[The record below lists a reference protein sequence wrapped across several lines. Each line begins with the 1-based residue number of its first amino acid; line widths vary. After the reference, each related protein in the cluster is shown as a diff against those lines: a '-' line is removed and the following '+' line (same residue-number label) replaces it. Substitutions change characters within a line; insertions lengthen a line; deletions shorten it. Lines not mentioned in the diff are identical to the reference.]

1 MLEYEHKVI
10 LTPEEYRCIS
20 EHLAGNAPSSVQ
32 TNYYYDTDDMKM
44 NSQKTTCRI
53 REKNGIYT
61 AVIKK
66 HLPAIGLSE
75 KTVIYTGKLKDASSF
90 ERMGLKSQG
99 SLRTERTVLYSD
111 DYIKAIIDMNI
122 YLGCTDYELEVEY
135 KPGCEEPAAVY
146 MQHVYEL
153 CLHNLW
159 GQSTVTF
166 FERARSAKS
175 KSERFF
181 ERKEYLIEKLN
192 YKYIQVT
199 GRPE

>member
-1 MLEYEHKVI
+1 MLEYEYKVI

-20 EHLAGNAPSSVQ
+20 EHLADGAPSSEH

-53 REKNGIYT
+53 REKNCIYT
-61 AVIKK
+61 AVIKE
-66 HLPAIGLSE
+66 HLPTVGLSE
-75 KTVIYTGKLKDASSF
+75 ETVIYTGESRDASAF
-90 ERMGLKSQG
+90 EHMGLKSQG

-111 DYIKAIIDMNI
+111 DYIKAMIDENI

-135 KPGCEEPAAVY
+135 RPGCEEPAAAY
-146 MQHVYEL
+146 MQRVYEL
-153 CLHNLW
+153 CQNNLW
-159 GQSTVTF
+159 APSTVSF
-166 FERARSAKS
+166 FERARSAQS

-181 ERKEYLIEKLN
+181 ERKEYLIGKLN

>member
-10 LTPEEYRCIS
+10 LTPEEYRCIF
-20 EHLAGNAPSSVQ
+20 EHLASGAPSSVQ

-44 NSQKTTCRI
+44 NSRKTTCRI
-53 REKNGIYT
+53 REKNRIYT
-61 AVIKK
+61 AVIKE
-66 HLPAIGLSE
+66 HLPTVGLSKE
-75 KTVIYTGKLKDASSF
+75 TVICTGESRDASVF
-90 ERMGLKSQG
+90 EHMGLKSQG
-99 SLRTERTVLYSD
+99 SLRTERTVLHSD
-111 DYIKAIIDMNI
+111 DYIKAMIDKNI

-135 KPGCEEPAAVY
+135 RPGCEEPAALY
-146 MQHVYEL
+146 MQTAYEL
-153 CLHNLW
+153 CLSNL
-159 GQSTVTF
+159 GNPGTASF

>member
-1 MLEYEHKVI
+1 MHI
-10 LTPEEYRCIS
+10 RAFS
-20 EHLAGNAPSSVQ
+20 QRRASSVQ

-44 NSQKTTCRI
+44 NSRKTTCRI
-53 REKNGIYT
+53 REKNRIYT
-61 AVIKK
+61 AVIKE
-66 HLPAIGLSE
+66 HLPTVGLSKE
-75 KTVIYTGKLKDASSF
+75 TVICTGESRDASVF
-90 ERMGLKSQG
+90 EHMGLKSQG
-99 SLRTERTVLYSD
+99 SLRTERTVLHSD
-111 DYIKAIIDMNI
+111 DYIKAMIDKNI

-135 KPGCEEPAAVY
+135 RPGCEEPAALY
-146 MQHVYEL
+146 MQTAYEL
-153 CLHNLW
+153 CLSNL
-159 GQSTVTF
+159 GNPSTASF

>member
-10 LTPEEYRCIS
+10 LTPDEYKCIF
-20 EHLAGNAPSSVQ
+20 EHLAGGAPSSVQ

-44 NSQKTTCRI
+44 NSRKTTCRI

-61 AVIKK
+61 AVIKE
-66 HLPAIGLSE
+66 HLPTVGLSKE
-75 KTVIYTGKLKDASSF
+75 TVICTGESRDASVF
-90 ERMGLKSQG
+90 EHMGLKSQG
-99 SLRTERTVLYSD
+99 SLRTERTVLHSD
-111 DYIKAIIDMNI
+111 DYIKAMIDENI

-135 KPGCEEPAAVY
+135 RPGCEEPAAVY
-146 MQHVYEL
+146 MQNAYEL
-153 CLHNLW
+153 CLSNL
-159 GQSTVTF
+159 GNPSSASF

-181 ERKEYLIEKLN
+181 ERKEYLTEKLN

>member
-75 KTVIYTGKLKDASSF
+75 ETVIYTGKLKDASSF

-159 GQSTVTF
+159 GQSTVAF

>member
-10 LTPEEYRCIS
+10 LTPEEYRCIF
-20 EHLAGNAPSSVQ
+20 EHLASGAPSSVQ

-44 NSQKTTCRI
+44 NSRKTTCRI
-53 REKNGIYT
+53 REKNRIYT
-61 AVIKK
+61 AVIKE
-66 HLPAIGLSE
+66 HLPTVGLSKE
-75 KTVIYTGKLKDASSF
+75 TVICTGESRDASVF
-90 ERMGLKSQG
+90 EHMGLKSQG
-99 SLRTERTVLYSD
+99 SLRTERTVLHSD
-111 DYIKAIIDMNI
+111 DYIKAMIDKNI

-135 KPGCEEPAAVY
+135 RPGCEEPAALY
-146 MQHVYEL
+146 MQTAYEL
-153 CLHNLW
+153 CLSNL
-159 GQSTVTF
+159 GNPSTASF